1 MSTWDV
7 PTVTSLKLSAKC
19 PTLFRVTADVVAIP
33 MYATEAVRDLNVN
46 RRKCRFY
53 DESNLKISSSYS
65 VNLCYSQ
72 CRVDFAVKKC
82 GCAPFFY
89 EGVVE
94 GIYVVLSCCGEE
106 YNHKIKIKL
115 NLWLTAPMRATPL
128 DFCNCL
134 ADDSTTG

>member
-19 PTLFRVTADVVAIP
+19 PETLRLTVDAVAIP
-33 MYATEAVRDLNVN
+33 LYATEAVRDLNVN

-65 VNLCYSQ
+65 VNLCHSQ

-94 GIYVVLSCCGEE
+94 GIYVVNTKK
-106 YNHKIKIKL
+106 YHVF
-115 NLWLTAPMRATPL
+115 APMGRFQLESAG
-128 DFCNCL
+128 
-134 ADDSTTG
+134 TTVENKGKLILFMLCIVI